1 MHPPDQLCADENL
14 AAEVLRSLIRF
25 GNVYGSEKSMN
36 QSDRTTIKGTNE
48 VYTAYTSQSITST
61 AQDHHYLYNSE
72 KKIFVSYE
80 DPESL
85 NLKCKCA
92 GLKKISAHKTE

>member
-1 MHPPDQLCADENL
+1 MHPPDQLCANENL

-36 QSDRTTIKGTNE
+36 QSDRTTLKGTNE

-61 AQDHHYLYNSE
+61 E
-72 KKIFVSYE
+72 E
-80 DPESL
+80 DSL
-85 NLKCKCA
+85 SLQPGEENLR
-92 GLKKISAHKTE
+92 LV